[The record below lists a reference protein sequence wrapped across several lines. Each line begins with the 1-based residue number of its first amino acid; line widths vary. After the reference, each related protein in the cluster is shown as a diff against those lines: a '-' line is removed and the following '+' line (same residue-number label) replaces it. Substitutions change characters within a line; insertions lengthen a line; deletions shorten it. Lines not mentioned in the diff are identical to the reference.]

1 MTRELPYYFIQHN
14 DTIKTGVDTVSKAKV
29 ISDTLVE
36 DTLKKSK
43 TILPKDSSTV
53 TEHIQKTDTANTA
66 DTVKAETKALTDSAT
81 SKAVQL
87 PLKLKKEVKKD
98 TIVSSAPVTS
108 VPEKKEVKAKERKTT
123 LKKATVEQDSA
134 QSQVKDTLTAKDSG
148 IFVHETISLPAP
160 VPRKVSSPL
169 NEYNEWLAVLIILS
183 VISTGVLRLTSMK
196 YMQELFRSAFNVQ
209 AANKMYTSVNIRNSK
224 PSFVLSAM
232 FIFNTGI
239 FIFEALTFYG
249 ASILGQ
255 KGITL
260 LIFIWILL
268 LTFGLIKSFLYRLT
282 GFVFDTINPSEE
294 YLFTSSLLSKAYA
307 IVLLPL
313 ISILPFVN
321 IWMVPN
327 LIKLGVGIFISLYIL
342 QLIRG
347 AGIFL
352 QNTFSVFYMFLYF
365 CALEIL
371 PLVILY
377 KILFS

>member
-1 MTRELPYYFIQHN
+1 M
-14 DTIKTGVDTVSKAKV
+14 
-29 ISDTLVE
+29 
-36 DTLKKSK
+36 
-43 TILPKDSSTV
+43 
-53 TEHIQKTDTANTA
+53 
-66 DTVKAETKALTDSAT
+66 
-81 SKAVQL
+81 
-87 PLKLKKEVKKD
+87 
-98 TIVSSAPVTS
+98 
-108 VPEKKEVKAKERKTT
+108 
-123 LKKATVEQDSA
+123 
-134 QSQVKDTLTAKDSG
+134 KDTLTAKDSG

-183 VISTGVLRLTSMK
+183 VIATGVLRLTSMK

-224 PSFVLSAM
+224 PSFVLSAL

-255 KGITL
+255 KGITM
-260 LIFIWILL
+260 LIFVWILL

-282 GFVFDTINPSEE
+282 GFVFDTIQPSGE

>member
-1 MTRELPYYFIQHN
+1 MTIEQPYYYIQHN

-29 ISDTLVE
+29 ISDTLVA
-36 DTLKKSK
+36 DTIKKSNI
-43 TILPKDSSTV
+43 ILPKDSSTV
-53 TEHIQKTDTANTA
+53 AEHIQKTDTTNTA
-66 DTVKAETKALTDSAT
+66 DTVKAKQKSITDSVTAK
-81 SKAVQL
+81 SVQ
-87 PLKLKKEVKKD
+87 PLKPKSVVKKD
-98 TIVSSAPVTS
+98 SAISSVPVTS
-108 VPEKKEVKAKERKTT
+108 APEKKETRIKE
-123 LKKATVEQDSA
+123 KKAVSKKITVKQDSVL
-134 QSQVKDTLTAKDSG
+134 SQTKDTLTAKDSG
-148 IFVHETISLPAP
+148 IFVHETVPLPAP

-183 VISTGVLRLTSMK
+183 IVATGILRLTSMK
-196 YMQELFRSAFNVQ
+196 YLQELFRAAFNVQ
-209 AANKMYTSVNIRNSK
+209 TANKMYTSVNIRNSK
-224 PSFVLSAM
+224 PSFALSAL

-239 FIFEALTFYG
+239 FIFEALAFYG
-249 ASILGQ
+249 LSIFGQ
-255 KGITL
+255 KGFTL
-260 LIFIWILL
+260 LIFVWILL

-282 GFVFDTINPSEE
+282 GFVFDTIQPSGE
-294 YLFTSSLLSKAYA
+294 YLFTSSLLSKVYA